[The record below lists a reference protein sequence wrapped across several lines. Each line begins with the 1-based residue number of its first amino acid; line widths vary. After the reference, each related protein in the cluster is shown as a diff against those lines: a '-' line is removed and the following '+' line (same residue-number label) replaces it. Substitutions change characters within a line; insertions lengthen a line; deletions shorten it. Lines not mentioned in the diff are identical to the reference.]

1 MVSEEEEASEE
12 KTKRES
18 DFINACVNTKV
29 MEITREWLSAKVQ
42 GLQGLSQNKFKE
54 LLRKMWFAPYARSNQ
69 SNGIEGSCAFEHVF
83 LGEESRGAV
92 KGFHNWFFFL
102 EQEKKEEVNYYG
114 FDKAIKLGDK
124 GCVIK
129 SIFEWKDVVKPV
141 STFLIGLSPELEL
154 AIYTVCAIVCPDN
167 AVQISLAGNN
177 INVRTHVLYEE
188 KGQYLG
194 SAYPVL

>member
-1 MVSEEEEASEE
+1 MSPQTFLPILSTEGQENATFGATNTNPHTAISKPGHNLAAFAALRKLHGHYKPVVSEEEEASEE

-18 DFINACVNTKV
+18 DFIDACVNTKV

-102 EQEKKEEVNYYG
+102 EQGRVQQSRLSSQ
-114 FDKAIKLGDK
+114 FALQ
-124 GCVIK
+124 
-129 SIFEWKDVVKPV
+129 F
-141 STFLIGLSPELEL
+141 STLPQLSNTNKNVPFH
-154 AIYTVCAIVCPDN
+154 IN
-167 AVQISLAGNN
+167 FHFSLQ
-177 INVRTHVLYEE
+177 L
-188 KGQYLG
+188 
-194 SAYPVL
+194 